1 MLVFGIPGDVVTVLL
16 MSALIA
22 QGLNPGPSLIEDNR
36 VLFLGLF
43 ISVFVATCFLL
54 LIGRLSLKLWVRI
67 LNIPP
72 ALLYGVV
79 VILCIVGT
87 YGINSDYFDL
97 IVMVFAGVLGYLMR
111 RFDIGLPPLILT
123 FVLSTLLENSFR
135 RGMIQADGNILFFL
149 ERPIAVA
156 FIVLTILVLLSTAYR
171 TIKSQ
176 KNE

>member
-1 MLVFGIPGDVVTVLL
+1 M
-16 MSALIA
+16 
-22 QGLNPGPSLIEDNR
+22 
-36 VLFLGLF
+36 
-43 ISVFVATCFLL
+43 
-54 LIGRLSLKLWVRI
+54 
-67 LNIPP
+67 
-72 ALLYGVV
+72 LYGVV
-79 VILCIVGT
+79 VVLCIVGT

-97 IVMVFAGVLGYLMR
+97 IVMVFAGVLGYIMR